1 MRGAEAERRMCAC
14 VYDIQVHINIYVRGA
29 EAERRVCVC
38 VYDIYVYINIYVR
51 GAEAERRTV
60 TLYCEFLGLGIGGGL
75 RI

>member
-1 MRGAEAERRMCAC
+1 MCAC

-29 EAERRVCVC
+29 EAERRVCAC

>member
-1 MRGAEAERRMCAC
+1 MCAC

-29 EAERRVCVC
+29 EAERRVCAC

-60 TLYCEFLGLGIGGGL
+60 TLYCEFLGLGIGRGL